1 MKKVIN
7 INFQGRVTPIE
18 EDAYMSLQ
26 QYIDSLR
33 RFFANEEGKDE
44 IINDIESRIAELFS
58 EVLKKGSTCITD
70 DNVNAVIA
78 SIGRPE
84 DFDDDEA
91 KVKTTLSSQA
101 DEGASGSQQSGA
113 SAQSNTNNTRKL
125 FRDENNKVLG
135 GVCSGIANYFN
146 ADPTIVRIAFLIAFF
161 GAGIGF
167 LAYIIMWLAVPS
179 SATQQI
185 GSPRKRLMRDTEKKY
200 LGGVCSG
207 LGFYFGINPW
217 IPRVLFLIPFISFA
231 FSWNDFGP
239 WSFPHLASLTFSP
252 GSTFIYIILWL
263 VLPEAVTTSDRLEM
277 KGEKVDLTNIRN
289 TITEEMKGVGQ
300 RVGKAGAE
308 MGQTLTEK
316 GKQVSGEVAVA
327 AKRSSSTIGD
337 VIAMF
342 FKIISYFIVAVMLIS
357 ILGALFGLGIAG
369 TGLMPFKEFLLNEGW
384 QSVFAWGTLIFFI
397 WVPVI
402 GIIVWIIRKITRAKS
417 NSNIISFTFIAL
429 WIAGWFSLMGLITT
443 MVKEFR
449 GHNNAK
455 EQTVSIANPGVN
467 KLEVK
472 TNGTYEYYSND
483 NWLHIEPFEA
493 IDGDTVY
500 VPNVKLRIT
509 KSAGDSFEVK
519 MVKLCNGPS
528 TEAANATADRFN
540 FKMEQQDTVLVL
552 DKGIAINRQ
561 NKFRNQAVIIT
572 IAVPVGKRI
581 LIDDD
586 AMAFSHYEFVGDNND
601 WFWREDRDAYDYQ
614 KGVEYIMT
622 TDGLKPANEKEALKL
637 DWSDDH
643 DNDIDVDINITIDE
657 AKNELEKINQ
667 KIEEEL
673 QKNETERK
681 EKLQE
686 LKDEQKRL
694 EELLRRY
701 ENKNSSD
708 SGYQYKPASI
718 ILKDVKQDLVPGRI
732 KIKKES
738 SVQISEIARRFSI

>member
-44 IINDIESRIAELFS
+44 IINDIESRVAELFS
-58 EVLKKGSTCITD
+58 EVLKKGSTCITLA
-70 DNVNAVIA
+70 NVDAVIS

-91 KVKTTLSSQA
+91 PVKSTVSGQA
-101 DEGASGSQQSGA
+101 DEASGSQQSGTT
-113 SAQSNTNNTRKL
+113 AQSSPSGPRKL
-125 FRDENNKVLG
+125 LRDENNKVLG

-146 ADPTIVRIAFLIAFF
+146 ADPTIVRILFLIAFF

-167 LAYIIMWLAVPS
+167 LAYIIIWLAVPS

-200 LGGVCSG
+200 MGGVCSG
-207 LGFYFGINPW
+207 LGYYFGINPW
-217 IPRVLFLIPFISFA
+217 IPRILFLIPFISFA

-239 WSFPHLASLTFSP
+239 WTFPHLASLTFSP

-263 VLPEAVTTSDRLEM
+263 VLPEAVTTSDKLEM
-277 KGEKVDLTNIRN
+277 KGEKVDLNNIRN
-289 TITEEMKGVGQ
+289 TITDEMKGIGQ

-316 GKQVSGEVAVA
+316 GKQVTGDVATV
-327 AKRSSSTIGD
+327 AKRTGTTIGD

-342 FKIISYFIVAVMLIS
+342 FKIVSYFIVAVMLIS

-369 TGLMPFKEFLLNEGW
+369 TGLMPFKEFLLNDGW
-384 QSVFAWGTLIFFI
+384 QSLFAWGTLIFFI

-429 WIAGWFSLMGLITT
+429 WIAGWFSLMGLITS
-443 MVKEFR
+443 MVREFR

-455 EQTVSIANPGVN
+455 EQSVAIANPGVD
-467 KLEVK
+467 KLEIK
-472 TNGTYEYYSND
+472 TNGTYEYYSNN

-500 VPNVKLRIT
+500 VPNVKIRIV
-509 KSAGDSFEVK
+509 KSAGNSFEVK

-528 TEAANATADRFN
+528 TEVANATADRIN
-540 FKMEQQDTVLVL
+540 FKMQQQDTVLLL
-552 DKGIAINRQ
+552 DKGIAINKQ

-572 IAVPVGKRI
+572 VAVPIGKRV
-581 LIDDD
+581 LINDEV
-586 AMAFSHYEFVGDNND
+586 MAFSHYEFVGDNND

-622 TDGLKPANEKEALKL
+622 ADGLKPLNEKEALKL
-637 DWSDDH
+637 DWSDD
-643 DNDIDVDINITIDE
+643 NGDIDVDINITIDR
-657 AKNELEKINQ
+657 AKEELEKINQ
-667 KIEEEL
+667 KIEDEL
-673 QKNETERK
+673 QKNETERV

-701 ENKNSSD
+701 ENQNSSD
-708 SGYQYKPASI
+708 SGYKYKPASI
-718 ILKDVKQDLVPGRI
+718 ILKDAKKDLVPVRI
-732 KIKKES
+732 KVKKES